1 MTYPLRAYPALR
13 QSDVENAK
21 LLADRYELIKWLA
34 KHSRYAVIAEI
45 GVARGDFSEFL
56 MDAFRPNSFVAFDT
70 FKAHELPLVFG
81 QDPRVYF
88 EDKSHADFFRD
99 RFAGRPVTLEI
110 GRSQTTLA
118 SYPDAHFDLIY
129 VDGDHSFEGVRE
141 DAELGAKK
149 LKRDGV
155 LVFNDY
161 IMYDHLLDFPHGIVQ
176 VVNEMIVE
184 HGWEVIGFALQREL
198 FCDIALTRRAPTAPI
213 E

>member
-1 MTYPLRAYPALR
+1 MAYPLRPYPALR

-21 LLADRYELIKWLA
+21 LFADRYELIRGLA
-34 KHSRYAVIAEI
+34 RRNRREVIAEI

-56 MDAFRPNSFVAFDT
+56 MDAFQPSKFVAFDT

-99 RFAGRPVTLEI
+99 RFADRPVMLEI
-110 GRSQTTLA
+110 GRSQTRLA
-118 SYPDAHFDLIY
+118 SYPDEHFDLIY
-129 VDGDHSFEGVRE
+129 IDGDHSFEGVRE
-141 DAELGAKK
+141 DAELGAKT
-149 LKRDGV
+149 LKADGV

-184 HGWEVIGFALQREL
+184 RGWEVIGFALQREM
-198 FCDIALTRRAPTAPI
+198 FCDIALTRRTPAMPI
-213 E
+213 K